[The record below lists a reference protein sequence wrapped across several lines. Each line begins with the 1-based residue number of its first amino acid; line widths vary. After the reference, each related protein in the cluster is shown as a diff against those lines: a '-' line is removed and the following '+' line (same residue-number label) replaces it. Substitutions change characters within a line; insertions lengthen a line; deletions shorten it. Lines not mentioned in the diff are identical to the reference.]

1 MERLI
6 EGLCGDQERRPGV
19 SHDPAVQCAAKSVWV
34 LVLNWN
40 NWQVTLECLTSL
52 ESLEY
57 DNFKALVLDNGS
69 TDDSVSRIR
78 ERFPEMEIIE
88 LGANLGFAGGNNLG
102 IRAALEGGADYVW
115 LLNNDATVDPM
126 ALRAMV
132 QRAEADAKIGAVGSA
147 VYYSAEPERLQAW
160 GGGYIK
166 FWLGEPRHF
175 LKPVAD
181 EKIQFL
187 TGASLLL
194 RRPALESVG
203 MLDEGFF
210 MYFEDADLCFRLRRR
225 GWRLAVA
232 GDAKVWHRVS
242 ATAGKKSVLS
252 DVAFTRSAIRFF
264 QRNSPAPLISIW
276 VGAVHRIARRA
287 LKRDWAR
294 VRATW
299 TGVKRCG

>member
-1 MERLI
+1 MERI
-6 EGLCGDQERRPGV
+6 AEDLCGGKKQRPGV
-19 SHDPAVQCAAKSVWV
+19 SRHPVVQCTVKSVWV

-40 NWQVTLECLTSL
+40 NWQITIECLTSL
-52 ESLEY
+52 QSLEY
-57 DNFKALVLDNGS
+57 DNFKILILDNGS
-69 TDDSVSRIR
+69 TDDSVERIR
-78 ERFPEMEIIE
+78 ERFPKLELME
-88 LGANLGFAGGNNLG
+88 LGANLGFAGGNNPG

-115 LLNNDATVDPM
+115 LLNNDTTVDPM

-132 QRAEADAKIGAVGSA
+132 QRAEADPKIGAVGSA

-166 FWLGEPRHF
+166 FWLGEHRHF

-181 EKIQFL
+181 EKVQFL

-194 RRPALESVG
+194 RRSALESAG
-203 MLDEGFF
+203 MLDEEFF
-210 MYFEDADLCFRLRRR
+210 MYFEDTDLCFRLRRG

-232 GDAKVWHRVS
+232 GDAKVWHRVG
-242 ATAGKKSVLS
+242 ATVGTKSMLS
-252 DVAFTRSAIRFF
+252 EITYNRSAVRFF

-276 VGAVHRIARRA
+276 IGAVHRIARRA
-287 LKRDWAR
+287 LKGDWAR

-299 TGVKRCG
+299 TGLRS